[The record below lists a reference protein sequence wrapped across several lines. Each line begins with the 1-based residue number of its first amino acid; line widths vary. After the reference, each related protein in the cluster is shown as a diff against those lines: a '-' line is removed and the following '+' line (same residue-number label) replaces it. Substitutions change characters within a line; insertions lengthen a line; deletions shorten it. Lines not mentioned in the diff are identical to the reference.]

1 MKKKNS
7 FAEGKDKKS
16 NQYYID
22 NVEFYT
28 ACKERKEIVKEAIEL
43 GLPKPKL
50 TKYLGESILK
60 IANKMSESSH
70 FRGYAFKEDMVMDA
84 VETQLMYFDNFDPEK
99 SNNPFAY
106 FSQICYF
113 AFLRRIGKE
122 RDYLYNNY
130 QLGRNAKFITV
141 DPFQHEDDDSHEFY
155 ETVRVRVCVTPWTA
169 AHQAPQSLGFSRQEH
184 WSGLPCPPPMHESEM
199 RSEERRVGKEC
210 RSRWSP

>member
-155 ETVRVRVCVTPWTA
+155 ETVPNNTVA
-169 AHQAPQSLGFSRQEH
+169 MDEFIEKY
-184 WSGLPCPPPMHESEM
+184 
-199 RSEERRVGKEC
+199 ERGKKDAKTKANA
-210 RSRWSP
+210 RKKSKDKNDTSND